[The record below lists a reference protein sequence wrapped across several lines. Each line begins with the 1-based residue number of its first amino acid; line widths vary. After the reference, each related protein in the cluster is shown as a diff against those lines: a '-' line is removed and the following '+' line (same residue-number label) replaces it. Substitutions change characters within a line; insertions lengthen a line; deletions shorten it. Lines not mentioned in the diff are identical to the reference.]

1 MKKRT
6 VIGVVVLLI
15 AVASSIYLAY
25 RNAQLEDE
33 LGEKEAANSVPADSA
48 YAQKV
53 KKIDSL
59 LYAGDYQAAA
69 EGYENIDSGNQNTDL
84 DLELRRKVASNFL
97 ALSKQA
103 QSSSASTLISTSSS
117 EESNLDMRDADSL
130 RFELEKANLRL
141 GKIQSELKRRS
152 FGQYLNFESS
162 KGNQMHYVGQ
172 VQQGKANGEGIA
184 ILDSGSLYEG
194 QWKDNMR
201 HGQGKFFWSDGQY
214 YVGNY
219 ENDKRSG
226 EGTYFWSN
234 GDKYVGEWE
243 NDKRNGYGKFYNKSK
258 ELLASGIWK
267 EDELVEED

>member
-6 VIGVVVLLI
+6 VLGVVLLLI
-15 AVASSIYLAY
+15 AVASSLYLAY

-33 LGEKEAANSVPADSA
+33 LEEKTVGNVVSVDSA
-48 YAQKV
+48 YTQEV

-69 EGYENIDSGNQNTDL
+69 EGYENIGSVNQDTDL

-97 ALSKQA
+97 ALSKRA
-103 QSSSASTLISTSSS
+103 QNSSTSPSLSTASS
-117 EESNLDMRDADSL
+117 EDSNLDMRDADSL

-141 GKIQSELKRRS
+141 GKVQSELRRRS

-172 VQQGKANGEGIA
+172 VKQGKANGEGIA
-184 ILDSGSLYEG
+184 ILDTGSLYEG

-243 NDKRNGYGKFYNKSK
+243 NDKRNGYGKFYNKAK
-258 ELLASGIWK
+258 ELIASGIWK

>member
-1 MKKRT
+1 M
-6 VIGVVVLLI
+6 LI
-15 AVASSIYLAY
+15 AVSSSLYLAY
-25 RNAQLEDE
+25 RNAQLKSE
-33 LGEKEAANSVPADSA
+33 LKEQVDAIDIPADSA
-48 YAQKV
+48 YTLKV
-53 KKIDSL
+53 KQIDSL
-59 LYAGDYQAAA
+59 LYAGNYQAAA
-69 EGYENIDSGNQNTDL
+69 EGYENIGSGNQETDL

-97 ALSKQA
+97 ALSKRA
-103 QSSSASTLISTSSS
+103 QNSSTSPLLSASSS
-117 EESNLDMRDADSL
+117 EGSNLDMRDADSL

-141 GKIQSELKRRS
+141 GKVQTELKRRS
-152 FGQYLNFESS
+152 FGQYLNFKSS

-184 ILDSGSLYEG
+184 ILDTGSLYEG

-201 HGQGKFFWSDGQY
+201 HGQGKFFWSDGEY
-214 YVGNY
+214 YVGDY

-267 EDELVEED
+267 EDELVKED

>member
-6 VIGVVVLLI
+6 VLGVVLLLI
-15 AVASSIYLAY
+15 AVASSLYLAY

-33 LGEKEAANSVPADSA
+33 LEETTVGNAVSVDSA
-48 YAQKV
+48 YTKEV

-69 EGYENIDSGNQNTDL
+69 EGYENIGSVNQDTNL

-97 ALSKQA
+97 ALSKRA
-103 QSSSASTLISTSSS
+103 QNSSTSPSLS
-117 EESNLDMRDADSL
+117 TASFEDSNLDMRDADSL

-141 GKIQSELKRRS
+141 GKVQSELRRRS

-184 ILDSGSLYEG
+184 ILDTGSLYEG

-258 ELLASGIWK
+258 ELIASGIWK